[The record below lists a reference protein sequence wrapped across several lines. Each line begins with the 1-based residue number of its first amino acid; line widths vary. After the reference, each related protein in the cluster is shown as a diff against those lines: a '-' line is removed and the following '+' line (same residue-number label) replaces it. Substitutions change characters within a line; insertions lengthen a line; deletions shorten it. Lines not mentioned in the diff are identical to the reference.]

1 MTDIRRTVL
10 WVVFTMSL
18 VLLWDGWQKYNGHDS
33 LFLRAAPHAET
44 TAGTAPASSASGVPA
59 ATAGTAAVASAASPA
74 ASQAVAAESVVI
86 HTDVMNVTLSTRGGS
101 VTRVELLKYLSAPE
115 PDVLDSLQEMVGL
128 KKKPDVQKEPIVLL
142 DAARSYEAQSG
153 LLDSNGKATV
163 PGHNT
168 VMTLVPG
175 DRTLK
180 DGENQLV
187 VKLESPEVGGVKLV
201 KTFTFTRGEYVVGV
215 KHEVVNVGAA
225 PVTPQLYVQLVRDG
239 ELIKSGPKMAP
250 SSFTG
255 PAVYNEKAGFH
266 TVKFEDLAKGKKADI
281 DPTADN
287 GWVAMIQHYFA
298 SAWLPAGNAQREFYV
313 TPVPDSQSK
322 QFQVGMLFTLPQ
334 LAPGAT
340 ESQDDKLFIGPQEE
354 NKLAALTPGLQ
365 LVKDY
370 GIFKVLS
377 QPLFWLLDHLHQWI
391 GNWGWAIIGLVVL
404 LKMAF
409 FWLNASA
416 YRSMAK
422 MKAVGP
428 RIQALNERFKDKPQE
443 KQQEMMR
450 IYREEKINPIGSCL
464 PIFLQMPFF
473 MGLYWVLLS
482 SVEMRGA
489 PWLGWITD
497 LSQRDPYFILPLI
510 LTASSLLQVA
520 LNPKSPDPV
529 QAKMMWFMPLAF
541 SVMFFV
547 FPSGLVLY
555 WLTNNILSI
564 AQQWLINKKM
574 GVQN

>member
-33 LFLRAAPHAET
+33 LFIKRAPQTET
-44 TAGTAPASSASGVPA
+44 VAGTAPATTASGVSA
-59 ATAGTAAVASAASPA
+59 AAAGTAAMASAASPA

-86 HTDVMNVTLSTRGGS
+86 HTDVMNMTLSTQGGS
-101 VTRVELLKYLSAPE
+101 VKRVELLKYLSAPE
-115 PDVLDSLQEMVGL
+115 PALFDPLMEAVGL
-128 KKKPDVQKEPIVLL
+128 KKKPETPQEPIVLL
-142 DAARSYEAQSG
+142 DESRAYQAQSG
-153 LLDSNGKATV
+153 LLSTQGQALPTHETV
-163 PGHNT
+163 L
-168 VMTLVPG
+168 TLVPG
-175 DRTLK
+175 ERSLK
-180 DGENQLV
+180 DGENTLV
-187 VKLESPEVGGVKLV
+187 VKMESPEVGGVKLV

-215 KHEVVNVGAA
+215 RHEIVNVGTAA
-225 PVTPQLYVQLVRDG
+225 VTPQLYVQLVRDG

-255 PAVYNEKAGFH
+255 PAVYNDKSGFH
-266 TVKFEDLAKGKKADI
+266 TVKFEDIVKGKVDI
-281 DPTADN
+281 DKSADS

-298 SAWLPAGNAQREFYV
+298 SAWLPTGNAPREFFV
-313 TPVPDSQSK
+313 QQVGKGQPEL
-322 QFQVGMLFTLPQ
+322 FRVGMLFTLPQ

-340 ESQDDKLFIGPQEE
+340 EAQDDKLFVGPQEE
-354 NKLAALTPGLQ
+354 NKLAVLAPGLQ

-370 GIFKVLS
+370 GIFKALS

-422 MKAVGP
+422 MKAVAP
-428 RIQALNERFKDKPQE
+428 RIQALNERYKDKPQE

>member
-18 VLLWDGWQKYNGHDS
+18 ILLWDGWQKYNGHDS
-33 LFLRAAPHAET
+33 LFLRTAPHVAN
-44 TAGTAPASSASGVPA
+44 A
-59 ATAGTAAVASAASPA
+59 ASAPPPA
-74 ASQAVAAESVVI
+74 ASAGAAPVAAASVAPAASGAVAQAPAESVVI
-86 HTDVMNVTLSTRGGS
+86 HTDVMNVTLNTKGGD
-101 VTRVELLKYLSAPE
+101 VTRVELLKYLEAPE
-115 PDVLDSLQEMVGL
+115 PDVWDQIQETVGL
-128 KKKPDVQKEPIVLL
+128 KKKPELVKRPVILL
-142 DAARSYEAQSG
+142 DEARAYAAQSG
-153 LLDSNGKATV
+153 LLGSKGEALPNHD
-163 PGHNT
+163 T
-168 VMTLVPG
+168 VMTLLPG
-175 DRTLK
+175 ARSLQ
-180 DGENQLV
+180 DGQDSIV
-187 VKLESPEVGGVKLV
+187 VKMESPEVNGVKLV
-201 KTFTFTRGEYVVGV
+201 KTFTFKRGDYVVDV
-215 KHEVVNVGAA
+215 KHEVMNVGAA
-225 PVTPQLYVQLVRDG
+225 PVTPQLYLQLVRDG
-239 ELIKSGPKMAP
+239 ELIHGGPKMAP

-255 PAVYNEKAGFH
+255 PAVFNEKSGFH
-266 TVKFEDLAKGKKADI
+266 TVKFDDIVKGKVDI
-281 DPTADN
+281 DKSADN

-298 SAWLPAGNAQREFYV
+298 SAWLPAGNAQREFFV
-313 TPVPDSQSK
+313 RQLAQAQ
-322 QFQVGMLFTLPQ
+322 QFSVGMLFTLPQ
-334 LAPGAT
+334 IAPGAT
-340 ESQDDKLFIGPQEE
+340 ATQDDRLFVGPQEE
-354 NKLAALTPGLQ
+354 NKLAALAPGLQ

-370 GIFKVLS
+370 GIFKALS
-377 QPLFWLLDHLHQWI
+377 QPLFWLLDHLHQLI

-404 LKMAF
+404 LKIAF

-422 MKAVGP
+422 MKAVNP
-428 RIQALNERFKDKPQE
+428 KIQAMRERLKDKPQE
-443 KQQEMMR
+443 MQQEMMR
-450 IYREEKINPIGSCL
+450 IYKEEKINPIGSCL

-520 LNPKSPDPV
+520 LNPKAPDPV
-529 QAKMMWFMPLAF
+529 QAKMMWIMPLAF

-574 GVQN
+574 GVKEIGG

>member
-18 VLLWDGWQKYNGHDS
+18 VLLWDGWQKYNGHAS
-33 LFLRAAPHAET
+33 LFLAPAPHAA
-44 TAGTAPASSASGVPA
+44 TASAVPGSAPAPSVP
-59 ATAGTAAVASAASPA
+59 AASPA
-74 ASQAVAAESVVI
+74 AAPEASAQPAAHAESVVI
-86 HTDVMNVTLSTRGGS
+86 HTDVMNLTLSTLGGS
-101 VTRVELLKYLSAPE
+101 VTKVELLKYQSAPE
-115 PDVLDSLQEMVGL
+115 TALWDPLFEAVGL
-128 KKKPDVQKEPIVLL
+128 KKKAEAPQEPIVLL
-142 DAARSYEAQSG
+142 DPARGYEAQTG
-153 LLDSNGKATV
+153 LLGSKGEAL
-163 PGHNT
+163 PSHNT
-168 VMTLVPG
+168 LMTLVPG
-175 DRTLK
+175 ERSLAN
-180 DGENQLV
+180 GQNQLV
-187 VKLESPEVGGVKLV
+187 VKLESPESGGVKLV
-201 KTFTFTRGEYVVGV
+201 KTYTFTRGEYVVGV
-215 KHEVVNVGAA
+215 KHEIVNVGAA

-250 SSFTG
+250 NSFTG

-266 TVKFEDLAKGKKADI
+266 TVKFEDIVKGKVDI
-281 DPTADN
+281 DKTADN

-298 SAWLPAGNAQREFYV
+298 SAWLPGGNAQREFFV
-313 TPVPDSQSK
+313 QPVQGTQPEL
-322 QFQVGMLFTLPQ
+322 FRVGMLFTLPQ
-334 LAPGAT
+334 LAPGAS
-340 ESQDDKLFIGPQEE
+340 ESQDDRLFVGPQEE
-354 NKLAALTPGLQ
+354 NKLAALAPGLQ

-370 GIFKVLS
+370 GHFKALS
-377 QPLFWLLDHLHQWI
+377 QPLFWLLDHLHQLI

-404 LKMAF
+404 LKIAF

-416 YRSMAK
+416 YRSMAR
-422 MKAVGP
+422 MKAVNP
-428 RIQALNERFKDKPQE
+428 KIQAMRERLKDKPQE
-443 KQQEMMR
+443 MQQEMMK

-482 SVEMRGA
+482 SVEMRGS

-520 LNPKSPDPV
+520 LNPKAADPV
-529 QAKMMWFMPLAF
+529 QAKMMWIMPLAF

-574 GVQN
+574 GVSNT